1 VHTTSEAGPVLR
13 VSGLS
18 ARIGDLQLVREVGFE
33 VHSGRTLAVVGESG
47 SGKSLTAAAVMGILP
62 PQIVATG
69 SVLFNGTELLHE
81 PAKRR
86 RARGGA
92 EIGYVFQEPMSA
104 LHPLL
109 RIGTQMIRPLR
120 HHLGL
125 SREKARQRACE
136 LLEQVG
142 LGAGRK
148 VLDAYVHELS
158 GGMRQRVMIAMA
170 ISCGPGLLLADE
182 PTTALDPTVQQQILR
197 LLLRLREELDLA
209 LVLISHDLG
218 LVARYSDDV
227 MVMYDGRVVEQGPT
241 EQIIEQPA
249 QPYTRAL
256 IEAAPR
262 LGRRVDRLPTIDPAV
277 LQQTRDRAMA
287 GGV

>member
-1 VHTTSEAGPVLR
+1 MHTTSEPVLR

-18 ARIGDLQLVREVGFE
+18 ARVGDLELVREVGFE
-33 VHSGRTLAVVGESG
+33 VRSGRTLAVVGESG
-47 SGKSLTAAAVMGILP
+47 SGKSITAAAVMGILP
-62 PQIVATG
+62 PQITAEG
-69 SVLFNGTELLHE
+69 SVLFDGTELLTE
-81 PAKRR
+81 PAARR

-125 SREKARQRACE
+125 SRREARHRALE

-142 LGAGRK
+142 LGRERR

-170 ISCGPGLLLADE
+170 ISCGPRLLLADE

-197 LLLRLREELDLA
+197 LLVRLREELDLA

-218 LVARYSDDV
+218 LVARYSDEV
-227 MVMYDGRVVEQGPT
+227 LVMYDGRVVEQGPT
-241 EQIIEQPA
+241 EQVIASPA

-256 IEAAPR
+256 IDAAPR
-262 LGRRVDRLPTIDPAV
+262 LGRRLDRLPTIDRAV
-277 LQQTRDRAMA
+277 LEQTRERA
-287 GGV
+287 GETR

>member
-1 VHTTSEAGPVLR
+1 VHTTTEPVLR

-33 VHSGRTLAVVGESG
+33 VRRGRTLAVVGESG
-47 SGKSLTAAAVMGILP
+47 SGKSITAAAVMGILP
-62 PQIVATG
+62 PQITAAG
-69 SVLFNGTELLHE
+69 SVFFDGTELLGE
-81 PAKRR
+81 PARRR

-125 SREKARQRACE
+125 SRREARDRAVE

-142 LGAGRK
+142 LGRERK

-170 ISCGPGLLLADE
+170 ISCGPRLLLADE

-197 LLLRLREELDLA
+197 LLVRLREELDLA

-218 LVARYSDDV
+218 LVARYSDEV
-227 MVMYDGRVVEQGPT
+227 LVMYDGRVVEQGPT
-241 EQIIEQPA
+241 AQVIERPE

-262 LGRRVDRLPTIDPAV
+262 LGRRLDRLPTIDRAV
-277 LQQTRDRAMA
+277 LDQTRAMA
-287 GGV
+287 GGA

>member
-1 VHTTSEAGPVLR
+1 MHTTTEPVLR

-18 ARIGDLQLVREVGFE
+18 ARIGDLRLVREVGFA
-33 VHSGRTLAVVGESG
+33 VHRGRTLAVVGESG
-47 SGKSLTAAAVMGILP
+47 SGKSITAAAVMGILP
-62 PQIVATG
+62 PQITTDG
-69 SVLFNGTELLHE
+69 SVFFDGTELLGE
-81 PAKRR
+81 PTRRR

-125 SREKARQRACE
+125 SRREARDRAVE
-136 LLEQVG
+136 LLAQVG
-142 LGAGRK
+142 LDRERK
-148 VLDAYVHELS
+148 LLDAYVHELS

-170 ISCGPGLLLADE
+170 ISCGPRLLLADE

-197 LLLRLREELDLA
+197 LLVRLREELDLA

-218 LVARYSDDV
+218 LVARYSDEV
-227 MVMYDGRVVEQGPT
+227 LVMYDGRVVEQGPT
-241 EQIIEQPA
+241 AQIIEQPE

-256 IEAAPR
+256 IDAAPR
-262 LGRRVDRLPTIDPAV
+262 LGRRLDRLPTIDRAV
-277 LQQTRDRAMA
+277 LDQTRAMA
-287 GGV
+287 GGA

>member
-1 VHTTSEAGPVLR
+1 MHTTTEPVLR
-13 VSGLS
+13 VRGLS
-18 ARIGDLQLVREVGFE
+18 ARVGDLRLVREVGFE
-33 VHSGRTLAVVGESG
+33 VHRGRTLAVVGESG
-47 SGKSLTAAAVMGILP
+47 SGKSITAAAVMGILP
-62 PQIVATG
+62 PQIKAEG
-69 SVLFNGTELLHE
+69 SVFFDGTELLGE
-81 PAKRR
+81 PARRR

-125 SREKARQRACE
+125 TRREARDRALD
-136 LLEQVG
+136 LLDQVG
-142 LGAGRK
+142 LGRERK
-148 VLDAYVHELS
+148 LLDGYVHELS

-170 ISCGPGLLLADE
+170 ISCGPRLLLADE

-197 LLLRLREELDLA
+197 LLVRLREELDLA

-218 LVARYSDDV
+218 LAARYSDEV
-227 MVMYDGRVVEQGPT
+227 LVMYDGRVVEQGPT
-241 EQIIEQPA
+241 ARIIEQPE

-256 IEAAPR
+256 IDAAPR
-262 LGRRVDRLPTIDPAV
+262 LGRRLDRLPTIDRAV
-277 LQQTRDRAMA
+277 LDQTRALA
-287 GGV
+287 GGA

>member
-1 VHTTSEAGPVLR
+1 MHTTTEPVLR

-18 ARIGDLQLVREVGFE
+18 ARIGDLSLVRDVGFE

-47 SGKSLTAAAVMGILP
+47 SGKSITAAAVMGILP
-62 PQIVATG
+62 PQIKAEG
-69 SVLFNGTELLHE
+69 SVFFDGTELLGE
-81 PAKRR
+81 PARRR

-125 SREKARQRACE
+125 SRGEARDRALE

-142 LGAGRK
+142 LGGERK

-170 ISCGPGLLLADE
+170 ISCGPRLLLADE

-197 LLLRLREELDLA
+197 LLVRLREELDLA

-218 LVARYSDDV
+218 LVARYSDEV
-227 MVMYDGRVVEQGPT
+227 LVMYDGRVVEQGPT
-241 EQIIEQPA
+241 TQIIEQPG

-256 IEAAPR
+256 IDAAPR
-262 LGRRVDRLPTIDPAV
+262 LGRRVDRLPTIDRAV
-277 LQQTRDRAMA
+277 LDQTRAMA
-287 GGV
+287 GGA

>member
-1 VHTTSEAGPVLR
+1 MHTTTEPLLR

-18 ARIGDLQLVREVGFE
+18 ARISDFPLVREVGFE
-33 VHSGRTLAVVGESG
+33 VHRGRTLAVVGESG
-47 SGKSLTAAAVMGILP
+47 SGKSITAAAVMGILP
-62 PQIVATG
+62 PQITAEG
-69 SVLFNGTELLHE
+69 SVFFDGTELLGE

-125 SREKARQRACE
+125 SRREARDRALE

-142 LGAGRK
+142 LGRERK

-170 ISCGPGLLLADE
+170 ISCRPRLLLADE
-182 PTTALDPTVQQQILR
+182 PTTALDPTVQQQILG
-197 LLLRLREELDLA
+197 LLVQLREELDLA

-218 LVARYSDDV
+218 LVARHSDDV
-227 MVMYDGRVVEQGPT
+227 LVMYDGRVVEQGPT
-241 EQIIEQPA
+241 PQVVDRPEH
-249 QPYTRAL
+249 PYTRAL
-256 IEAAPR
+256 IDAAPR
-262 LGRRVDRLPTIDPAV
+262 LGRRPDRLPTIGGEV
-277 LQQTRDRAMA
+277 LEQTRAMA
-287 GGV
+287 GGAR

>member
-1 VHTTSEAGPVLR
+1 MNTTTEPVLR

-18 ARIGDLQLVREVGFE
+18 ARIGNAQLVRDVGFE
-33 VHSGRTLAVVGESG
+33 VHRGRTLAVVGESG
-47 SGKSLTAAAVMGILP
+47 SGKSITAAAIMGILP
-62 PQIVATG
+62 PQIQVGG
-69 SVLFNGTELLHE
+69 SVLFDGTELLRE
-81 PAKRR
+81 PPKRR

-120 HHLGL
+120 YHLGL
-125 SREKARQRACE
+125 SRNDARSRAAE
-136 LLEQVG
+136 LLDQVG
-142 LGAGRK
+142 LGAERN

-170 ISCGPGLLLADE
+170 ISCGPRLLLADE

-197 LLLRLREELDLA
+197 LLARLREELDLA
-209 LVLISHDLG
+209 LLLISHDLG
-218 LVARYSDDV
+218 LVARYSDEV
-227 MVMYDGRVVEQGPT
+227 LVMYDGRVVEHGPT
-241 EQIIEQPA
+241 KQIIEQPA
-249 QPYTRAL
+249 EPYTRAL

-262 LGRRVDRLPTIDPAV
+262 LGRRLDRLPTIDTAV
-277 LQQTRDRAMA
+277 LEQTRNRAMA
-287 GGV
+287 GGAR

>member
-1 VHTTSEAGPVLR
+1 VHTTTEPVLR

-33 VHSGRTLAVVGESG
+33 VRRGRTLAVVGESG
-47 SGKSLTAAAVMGILP
+47 SGKSITAAAVMGILP
-62 PQIVATG
+62 PQITAAG
-69 SVLFNGTELLHE
+69 SVFFDGTELLGE
-81 PAKRR
+81 PVRRR

-125 SREKARQRACE
+125 SRREARDRAVE

-142 LGAGRK
+142 LGRERK

-170 ISCGPGLLLADE
+170 ISCGPRLLLADE

-197 LLLRLREELDLA
+197 LLVRLREELDLA

-218 LVARYSDDV
+218 LVARYSDEV
-227 MVMYDGRVVEQGPT
+227 LVMYDGRVVEQGPT
-241 EQIIEQPA
+241 AQVIERPE

-262 LGRRVDRLPTIDPAV
+262 LGRRLDRLPTIDRAV
-277 LQQTRDRAMA
+277 LDQTRAMA
-287 GGV
+287 GGA

>member
-1 VHTTSEAGPVLR
+1 VHTTTEPVLR

-33 VHSGRTLAVVGESG
+33 VRRGRTLAVVGESG
-47 SGKSLTAAAVMGILP
+47 SGKSITAAAVMGILP
-62 PQIVATG
+62 PQITAAG
-69 SVLFNGTELLHE
+69 SVFFDGTELLGE
-81 PAKRR
+81 PARRR

-125 SREKARQRACE
+125 SRREARDRAVE

-142 LGAGRK
+142 LGRERK

-170 ISCGPGLLLADE
+170 ISCAPRLLLADE

-197 LLLRLREELDLA
+197 LLVRLREELDLA

-218 LVARYSDDV
+218 LVARYSDEV
-227 MVMYDGRVVEQGPT
+227 LVMYDGRVVEQGPT
-241 EQIIEQPA
+241 AQVIERPE

-262 LGRRVDRLPTIDPAV
+262 LGRRLDRLPTIDRAV
-277 LQQTRDRAMA
+277 LDQTRAMA
-287 GGV
+287 GGA

>member
-1 VHTTSEAGPVLR
+1 MHTSEPVLR

-18 ARIGDLQLVREVGFE
+18 ARVGDLELVREVGFE
-33 VHSGRTLAVVGESG
+33 VRSGRTLAVVGESG
-47 SGKSLTAAAVMGILP
+47 SGKSITAAAVMGILP
-62 PQIVATG
+62 PQITAEG
-69 SVLFNGTELLHE
+69 SVLFDGTELLTE
-81 PAKRR
+81 PAARR

-125 SREKARQRACE
+125 SRREARDRALE

-142 LGAGRK
+142 LGRERR

-170 ISCGPGLLLADE
+170 ISCGPRLLLADE

-197 LLLRLREELDLA
+197 LLVRLREELDLA

-218 LVARYSDDV
+218 LVARYSDEV
-227 MVMYDGRVVEQGPT
+227 LVMYDGRVVEQGPT
-241 EQIIEQPA
+241 EHVIAGPA

-256 IEAAPR
+256 IDAAPR
-262 LGRRVDRLPTIDPAV
+262 LGRRLDRLPTIDRAV
-277 LQQTRDRAMA
+277 LEQTRAVA
-287 GGV
+287 GGAR